1 LSAVAAL
8 IRLALFDAA
17 FPHQLPAHLAKE
29 SLFVR
34 SERIARIF
42 RIPGHGFGFRVS
54 FAIRRRI
61 SRRLLW

>member
-1 LSAVAAL
+1 LIRQTVNILKITAQLSERLSTVAAL

-34 SERIARIF
+34 GIQTPR
-42 RIPGHGFGFRVS
+42 
-54 FAIRRRI
+54 
-61 SRRLLW
+61 